1 MRCETE
7 RLVIRPWTHDPEDLE
22 RLVDMYS
29 RPSLVRFI
37 GWVREPVGHLVDE
50 WDRRMAGDPRQVVA
64 AIEVRATGVVAGTVL
79 YNLLPGGHHMEVGW
93 HLHPDSERHGYATEA
108 GRAVI
113 ERGFRMGVP
122 EVFAARSSRTIRGR
136 RRWRGGS
143 AWRTSAA
150 PPGTRTPRWSCSTC
164 PRRGRVNRWRGC
176 GSGPDPR
183 SMFATATPVP
193 VLSLPLSGGARR

>member
-1 MRCETE
+1 VRCKTE
-7 RLVIRPWTHDPEDLE
+7 RLVIRPWTHDIEDLE

-64 AIEVRATGVVAGTVL
+64 AIEVRATGLVAGTVL

-93 HLHPDSERHGYATEA
+93 HLHPDSEGHGYATEA

-122 EVFAARSSRTIRGR
+122 EVFALIKPDNPRSQAVARRLGMVHLGRTTRYKDTALELFHLPAPWVRKSVARLRQRARS
-136 RRWRGGS
+136 
-143 AWRTSAA
+143 
-150 PPGTRTPRWSCSTC
+150 
-164 PRRGRVNRWRGC
+164 
-176 GSGPDPR
+176 
-183 SMFATATPVP
+183 
-193 VLSLPLSGGARR
+193 